1 MTRRGARRRGQRGQA
16 MIETAVVLAVIL
28 ALLMGV
34 YSVSTYA
41 SDQNTAGTATRAGA
55 RLAAELGNGGYVT
68 GAGYSGCQLNNIDP
82 CAVDLQVV
90 QDVCQVAATM
100 PFIQSIDE
108 VDIYHPV
115 AGGNGS
121 NGDLYDR
128 YTGTSCANL
137 VAGAPQYTLNLRIQT
152 HPNEASVGVS
162 LHYHYKSPTPLV
174 PLATAPTVYTVVLE
188 SPRFT

>member
-1 MTRRGARRRGQRGQA
+1 
-16 MIETAVVLAVIL
+16 MIETAVVIAVIL

-41 SDQNTAGTATRAGA
+41 SDQNTAGTATRSGA
-55 RLAAELGNGGYVT
+55 RLAAELGNGGYTV
-68 GAGYSGCQLNNIDP
+68 GAGFSGCQGNNIDP
-82 CAVDLQVV
+82 CAVDRQVV
-90 QDVCQVAATM
+90 KNVCQVAATM

-108 VDIYHPV
+108 IDIYHPTSSD
-115 AGGNGS
+115 GS
-121 NGDLYDR
+121 TGDLYDR

-137 VAGAPQYTLNLRIQT
+137 VAGSPQYTLNLRNQI
-152 HPNEASVGVS
+152 HPNESSLGVS
-162 LHYHYKSPTPLV
+162 LHYHYKSPTPMV